1 MNWLFHFKKI
11 IKKLNLTSRAKRK
24 NTADQFKEHY
34 RKQGY
39 ARGYTKAKDELTSV
53 IEHTY
58 AKEPE
63 YIEINND
70 HVVPAS
76 LISFQS
82 EDVISFHRQVFGD
95 KPTDR
100 QPNEDQRKLIFSRS
114 RNTLAIAGAGS
125 GKTTSLI
132 NRLLFLH
139 LKCKVPL
146 EQLTV
151 FSFTRASVSDF
162 REKLIEVFSAN
173 GIEVTPE
180 KSEQIIRTFHSKV
193 LEMSKSS
200 FMNGHIGIFEF
211 LKDKVDKDLESKD
224 EEAQYKAALKKANEE
239 LVVISE
245 LNNAQSDLLFEALE
259 RCYREDKIFR
269 KKIDTLIVE
278 KLKLNMGE
286 KDPSLDPRIIRKTNG
301 FEKQLAPVMS
311 GFFDLNENAQ
321 PGKQLDLSS
330 SEFNQLTISSDAY
343 YPDYNIHIIYA
354 PNKTLLKKK
363 NLDRQLDVDGFKQG
377 INALTKRKAFIGVN
391 YARDRVFVV
400 TEQQDVSALEG
411 LLSNASSS
419 RETNKECMACPRFT
433 AKFDGDY
440 TFKPITDVFFEIAT
454 FSESVG
460 VKPEHLAPHT
470 EKTKMSKT
478 DKLLLEA
485 VGPFWKMFDKVLAE
499 ANVIRFNNMFQTFS
513 TPHNR
518 AFKALSPKVKYSLTN
533 IIIDEFQDISPEVA
547 KWIQATLRTLTQE
560 GIKTA
565 LMCVGDDFQ
574 SIYGWRGS
582 SPEFLSDYEN
592 RFPSENIL
600 KVFMSQNYRSY
611 QSIVDTAE
619 SCLKYQRD
627 FERTGKCQLNDNQ
640 PRLSF
645 QQSPASRNKG
655 INTTINPASE
665 LLVDIQRKLS
675 DENKPRGDTDLL
687 VMAKTNNVLDSLKKM
702 YEKKLKGQTKT
713 ESGVEIKVQFQ
724 TFHRSKG
731 LEARYCLLVEDCEYD
746 NQHHAKNYLYKLA
759 GFSKTFDESQSEE
772 AMRLAYVAVT
782 RAKEKVWWITPEDAG
797 GSFMVAKSFAEK
809 NRHALKQRTDIA
821 LGLP

>member
-24 NTADQFKEHY
+24 NTADQFKVHY
-34 RKQGY
+34 RKLGY
-39 ARGYTKAKDELTSV
+39 ALGYTKAKDELTSV
-53 IEHTY
+53 IEHAY

-63 YIEINND
+63 YSEIHQD

-76 LISFQS
+76 LISFQR
-82 EDVISFHRQVFGD
+82 EDIISFHRQVFGD
-95 KPTDR
+95 KPKDR
-100 QPNEDQRKLIFSRS
+100 QPNEDQIKLIFSQS

-173 GIEVTPE
+173 GIEVTKD

-193 LEMSKSS
+193 LEMSKNS
-200 FMNGHIGIFEF
+200 FMKGKFRIFEF
-211 LKDKVDKDLESKD
+211 LKDKIDKDLESKD
-224 EEAQYKAALKKANEE
+224 DEAQYKAALKKANEE
-239 LVVISE
+239 LVVVSE

-259 RCYREDKIFR
+259 RCYCEDSTFRRKINS
-269 KKIDTLIVE
+269 LILE
-278 KLKLNMGE
+278 KLKLKMGE
-286 KDPSLDPRIIRKTNG
+286 NDPSLDPNIIKKTNA
-301 FEKQLAPVMS
+301 FEQQLVPFMS
-311 GFFDLNENAQ
+311 GFFNLNENAK
-321 PGKQLDLSS
+321 PGKQLDLSRS
-330 SEFNQLTISSDAY
+330 DFNKLILTSDAY
-343 YPDYNIHIIYA
+343 YPAHNIHIIYA
-354 PNKTLLKKK
+354 PNKTLLKNK

-377 INALTKRKAFIGVN
+377 IGALAKRKAFIGVN
-391 YARDRVFVV
+391 YASDRVFVV
-400 TEQQDVSALEG
+400 TEQQDVSALES
-411 LLSNASSS
+411 LLSNASTN
-419 RETNKECMACPRFT
+419 READQEYMACPRFS

-470 EKTKMSKT
+470 GKTQMSKT

-485 VGPFWKMFDKVLAE
+485 VGPFWKMLDKVLAE
-499 ANVIRFNNMFQTFS
+499 ENIIRFNNMFQTFS

-547 KWIQATLRTLTQE
+547 KWVQATLRTLTQE
-560 GIKTA
+560 GIKTS

-592 RFPSENIL
+592 RFPSENIF

-627 FERTGKCQLNDNQ
+627 FEKAGKCQLNDNR

-645 QQSPASRNKG
+645 QQSPASKNKG
-655 INTTINPASE
+655 INTTIIPASE
-665 LLVDIQRKLS
+665 LLVDIQKKLL
-675 DENKPRGDTDLL
+675 DENKPGRDTDLL

-702 YEKKLKGQTKT
+702 YEKNLKVQTKT

-772 AMRLAYVAVT
+772 AMRLAYVAIT
-782 RAKEKVWWITPEDAG
+782 RAKEKVWWITSEGVD
-797 GSFMVAKSFAEK
+797 GSFVVAKSYAEK
-809 NRHALKQRTDIA
+809 HGHALKKETLLLLA
-821 LGLP
+821 